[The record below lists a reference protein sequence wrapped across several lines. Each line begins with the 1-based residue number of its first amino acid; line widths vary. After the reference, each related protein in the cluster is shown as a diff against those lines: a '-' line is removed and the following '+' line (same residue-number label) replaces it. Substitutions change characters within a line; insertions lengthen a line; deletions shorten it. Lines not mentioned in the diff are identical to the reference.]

1 MKLAYYIKNAS
12 IYSVKVI
19 YADIGI
25 VQDSRNIR
33 YFINPK
39 KLYDEL
45 KVAIRVT
52 LAELEQA
59 KTNLKGELKHVQEE
73 LNKVE
78 TQIKELKQKQYE
90 I

>member
-12 IYSVKVI
+12 IYPVKVI

-52 LAELEQA
+52 LAELEQ
-59 KTNLKGELKHVQEE
+59 TNLKGELKHVQEE

-78 TQIKELKQKQYE
+78 TRIKELKQKQYE